1 MLFLEIEH
9 KFNFEFN
16 MPFARIKV
24 KNWIVLHAHIDQKGV
39 SKSIYT
45 ESINEKT
52 NCMPINKLN

>member
-1 MLFLEIEH
+1 MISLEIENKY
-9 KFNFEFN
+9 KFQFN

-24 KNWIVLHAHIDQKGV
+24 KNWTVLHAHIDQKGV

-52 NCMPINKLN
+52 LHAN